1 MGDLTEEAN
10 GAVKGTRRPP
20 YHRDR
25 SEVVTRRIAAA
36 ALVVAAAAVLIAAL
50 LFAVFET
57 EARDRRDANC
67 QSFELGHRQEVED
80 LAGAY
85 KLVAASP
92 PARWDRLQRF
102 VAARIPML
110 ERDAASDS
118 DGRGV
123 NVPGYCDESGVGLAE
138 PDPCLPPRPV
148 GLELATPSPPAGPTH
163 CRPVGQ

>member
-10 GAVKGTRRPP
+10 GAVEGTRAP
-20 YHRDR
+20 YRRDR
-25 SEVVTRRIAAA
+25 SEVITRRIAMAS
-36 ALVVAAAAVLIAAL
+36 LVVAASAVLLAAVL
-50 LFAVFET
+50 FAWFEG
-57 EARDRRDANC
+57 EARQRRDANC

-92 PARWDRLQRF
+92 PASWDRLQRF
-102 VAARIPML
+102 VAARIPTL

-118 DGRGV
+118 DGQGV
-123 NVPGYCDESGVGLAE
+123 NVPGYCDEPGVGLPE

-148 GLELATPSPPAGPTH
+148 GLELKAQAPPPGPVD
-163 CRPVGQ
+163 CRPVEGQ